1 MRKIFVL
8 TTVILLVCVAGLAL
22 VACIPSSEKA
32 AKAKMTEAGY
42 AVVDIALTADTDG
55 RKLSWAFKA
64 TKTVLLVTEEIYVV
78 KYVKGTDADEA
89 YEAIWDM
96 SNEFDPTNG
105 WQGYSPCQRNSV
117 VYGGSDLALATFE
130 G

>member
-1 MRKIFVL
+1 MRKIFVIAA
-8 TTVILLVCVAGLAL
+8 VVMLVCVTGILL

-32 AKAKMTEAGY
+32 AKAKMTDAGY
-42 AVVDIALTADTDG
+42 TVTDLAVTADTDG
-55 RKLSWAFKA
+55 RKLAWAFKA

-78 KYVKGTDADEA
+78 KYVKGTDADDA
-89 YEAIWDM
+89 YTGIWDM
-96 SNEFDPTNG
+96 SNEFDPNNG

-117 VYGGSDLALATFE
+117 IYGGTDAAQAAFE